1 MIDAS
6 RMWYV
11 VAAVAVFALGLS
23 WMRQPNKDPSV
34 EPVAIATAK
43 DSAGIR
49 TETITRG
56 QCLSQP
62 RRVWVALDEGAE
74 CIAYV
79 APEGGVSG
87 EMAVVYFEGDVSDE
101 DARPE
106 HASRML
112 AGYQQRVSKA
122 QSQFGLPFI
131 VIARPGL
138 MGSSGFH
145 LIGGRRDEG
154 EAMSAAIDALK
165 QRYGFRRVALAGQ
178 SGGAR
183 IIAQLLV
190 LGRSDVLCAAM
201 ASGAYGIP
209 LAKGGGQV
217 PTNIFGEAGRRYL
230 VPMHHADGIVA
241 SADRRTFVIGDPRD
255 QRTPFAGQRE
265 WAEKMRALG
274 HHALLLEALA
284 QDSEHHGLGAVSLHV
299 AGMCA
304 SRRSDEQIAASVVAR
319 NKARTVGSP

>member
-11 VAAVAVFALGLS
+11 VAAVAVLALGLNS
-23 WMRQPNKDPSV
+23 MRQPNRDPSA
-34 EPVAIATAK
+34 EPVAIVTAK
-43 DSAGIR
+43 DGTGLR
-49 TETITRG
+49 TETITQG

-79 APEGGVSG
+79 APESGVSG
-87 EMAVVYFEGDVSDE
+87 GMAVVYFEGDVSDE

-112 AGYQQRVSKA
+112 AGYQRRVSKA
-122 QSQFGLPFI
+122 LPFI

-165 QRYGFRRVALAGQ
+165 QRYGFRRLALAGQ

-183 IIAQLLV
+183 IVAQLLV
-190 LGRSDVLCAAM
+190 LGRSDVVCSAM

-209 LAKGGGQV
+209 LAKGGGHV
-217 PTNIFGEAGRRYL
+217 PTNVFGEAGRKYL
-230 VPMHHADGIVA
+230 VPMQHADGIVA

-265 WAEKMRALG
+265 WADKMRALG
-274 HHALLLEALA
+274 HHALLLEAVA
-284 QDSEHHGLGAVSLHV
+284 QDSEHHGLGAVSLYV

-304 SRRSDEQIAASVVAR
+304 SGRSDEQIAASVVAG

>member
-1 MIDAS
+1 VIDAS

-11 VAAVAVFALGLS
+11 VAAVAVLALGLNLV
-23 WMRQPNKDPSV
+23 RQPNRDPSA
-34 EPVAIATAK
+34 EPVAIVTVK
-43 DSAGIR
+43 DGTGIR
-49 TETITRG
+49 TETITQG

-74 CIAYV
+74 CIAYI
-79 APEGGVSG
+79 APAGGVKG
-87 EMAVVYFEGDVSDE
+87 ETAVVYFEGDVSEE
-101 DARPE
+101 DGRPE

-112 AGYQQRVSKA
+112 AGYQLRVSKA

-138 MGSSGFH
+138 LGSSGFH

-165 QRYGFRRVALAGQ
+165 QRYGLRRFALAGQ

-190 LGRSDVLCAAM
+190 LGRRDVLCAAM

-217 PTNIFGEAGRRYL
+217 PTNIFGEAGRKYL

-265 WAEKMRALG
+265 WADKMRALG
-274 HHALLLEALA
+274 HHALLLEAVA
-284 QDSEHHGLGAVSLHV
+284 QDSEHHGLGAVSLYV

-304 SRRSDEQIAASVVAR
+304 SGRSDAQVAASVAAG

>member
-1 MIDAS
+1 VIDAS

-11 VAAVAVFALGLS
+11 VAAVAVLALGLNS
-23 WMRQPNKDPSV
+23 VRQSNRDPSA
-34 EPVAIATAK
+34 EPVAIVTAK
-43 DSAGIR
+43 DGTGLR
-49 TETITRG
+49 TETITQG

-62 RRVWVALDEGAE
+62 RRVWVALGEGAE

-79 APEGGVSG
+79 APESGVSG
-87 EMAVVYFEGDVSDE
+87 GMAVVYFEGDVSDE

-112 AGYQQRVSKA
+112 AGYQRRVSKA

-165 QRYGFRRVALAGQ
+165 QRYGFRRLALAGQ

-183 IIAQLLV
+183 IVAQLLV
-190 LGRSDVLCAAM
+190 LGRSDVVCSAM

-209 LAKGGGQV
+209 LAKGGGHV
-217 PTNIFGEAGRRYL
+217 PTNVFGEAGRKYL
-230 VPMHHADGIVA
+230 VPMQHADGIVA

-265 WAEKMRALG
+265 WADKMRALG
-274 HHALLLEALA
+274 HHALLLEAVA
-284 QDSEHHGLGAVSLHV
+284 QDSEHHGLGAVSLYV

-304 SRRSDEQIAASVVAR
+304 SGRSDEQIAASVVAG